1 VTKNV
6 RTGAIVLASL
16 AVAAGGAV
24 AVRATAATGS
34 SSAAST
40 TYPASA
46 ALKAKA
52 GTGRGT
58 FSGKLSSTNGTS
70 GALAWKVTFSG
81 LSGPATGVQLRLGST
96 VLSHL
101 CTVCRAGVLK
111 TTALR
116 GVAVKAVYNS
126 KATVTVST
134 KLHATGELA
143 GLLKVTRP
151 STGGGGGGVVVVTP
165 AAIAAGKK
173 YAAQYSCN
181 GCHTINGTKSTGPT
195 WKGLYNSK
203 VRQTDGTTVTADDA
217 YLIRVITDAST
228 LKVQGY
234 DSGVMSEVIPPGTVS
249 NAQARAIVAYIK
261 SLK

>member
-1 VTKNV
+1 MTKNV

-24 AVRATAATGS
+24 AVRATAATGGS
-34 SSAAST
+34 AAAST
-40 TYPASA
+40 SYPASA

-52 GTGRGT
+52 GTGHGT

-81 LSGPATGVQLRLGST
+81 LSGPVTGVQLRLGST

-116 GVAVKAVYNS
+116 GVAFKAVYNS

-143 GLLKVTRP
+143 GLLKVKRP
-151 STGGGGGGVVVVTP
+151 TTGGGGGVVVVTP

-195 WKGLYNSK
+195 WKGLYNSR
-203 VRQTDGTTVTADDA
+203 VRQNDGTTVTADDA
-217 YLIRVITDAST
+217 YLIRVITDPST
-228 LKVQGY
+228 LKVVGY